1 MSCHIFKFSATF
13 DTLGLLRRLRAKA
26 AVSAHWR
33 TYGKQK
39 RTGKGRNKADAGP
52 FVRVNINRFDID
64 GEVCS
69 EAPVS
74 AS

>member
-13 DTLGLLRRLRAKA
+13 DTIKLLRSLRTKA

-33 TYGKQK
+33 TYEKQK